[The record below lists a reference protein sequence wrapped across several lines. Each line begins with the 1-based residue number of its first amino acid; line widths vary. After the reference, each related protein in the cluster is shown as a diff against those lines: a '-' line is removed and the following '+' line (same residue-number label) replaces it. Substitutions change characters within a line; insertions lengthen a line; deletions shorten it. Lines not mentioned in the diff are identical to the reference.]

1 MKDQLHRYKSVEEL
15 FESIEEERRKHPIK
29 DFFFTIKCN
38 LIRLFW
44 ENSQDLCLAIKWFI
58 QRGKRGFADCDIWQF
73 DYYLSNLIEK
83 GIKRLSEISHGI
95 PNNLKDLDEWKD
107 ILEKIQRSFHIAKL
121 IANGEWIYVSFDDWT
136 EEKYKENKKTFN
148 RHNVI
153 VMDLETVIRYEEG
166 LFLFKKYYYDL
177 WD

>member
-1 MKDQLHRYKSVEEL
+1 MKEQLHRYKSVEEL

-29 DFFFTIKCN
+29 DFFFTIWCKFR
-38 LIRLFW
+38 LYFWDYPQDTIR
-44 ENSQDLCLAIKWFI
+44 NIKWFI

-73 DYYLSNLIEK
+73 DYYLSHLIEN
-83 GIKRLSEISHGI
+83 GIGRLSDVVHGI
-95 PNNLKDLDEWKD
+95 PNSLKDLDDWKN
-107 ILEKIQRSFHIAKL
+107 ILGKIRRSFHIAKL

-136 EEKYKENKKTFN
+136 EEKYKEDKKIYD

-166 LFLFKKYYYDL
+166 IFLFKKFYFDL